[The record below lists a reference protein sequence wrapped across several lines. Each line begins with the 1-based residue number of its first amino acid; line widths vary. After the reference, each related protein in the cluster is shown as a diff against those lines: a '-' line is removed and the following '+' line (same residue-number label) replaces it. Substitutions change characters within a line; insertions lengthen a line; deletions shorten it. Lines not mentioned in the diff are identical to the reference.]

1 MTGWSGL
8 LCRMAHVLTSG
19 RCGRLTLSLALIG
32 TAACAYNPAPVVS
45 LPPPPTERINHHTV
59 APGDTLFAI
68 AWRYEK
74 DLEALAQANGLSP
87 PYRILVGQRLT
98 LNTFGGL
105 SGSSSTMSRQDAV
118 VVGRVPQAGTFQVG
132 PQDTARDAVVQGR
145 TQDVVR
151 GDVQGNVQGEVQG
164 AVPGATGAPQQA
176 DSGRPAVSGKPT
188 GDTVGPPATPAVLV
202 ASQKLPA
209 GEVVW
214 RWPAKGAVSRQY
226 DTGKVFKG
234 INIQSAPGQKVV
246 AAAAGVVVYAGSG
259 LRGYGNLIIIKHS
272 DIYLSAYAHNKTLLV
287 ADGASVQSGADISVV
302 GGDPD
307 NQSRLYF
314 EIRKSGKPI
323 DPLRV
328 LPRQ

>member
-1 MTGWSGL
+1 MMGRSGL
-8 LCRMAHVLTSG
+8 LWRMAHELTGG
-19 RCGRLTLSLALIG
+19 RCGRFTLLLALIG
-32 TAACAYNPAPVVS
+32 VAACAYNPAPVVS
-45 LPPPPTERINHHTV
+45 LPPPPTERIKHHTV

-74 DLEALAQANGLSP
+74 DLEVLAQANGLSP

-98 LNTFGGL
+98 LDTSGAP
-105 SGSSSTMSRQDAV
+105 SGSSSAMNRQDAV
-118 VVGRVPQAGTFQVG
+118 VVGRVPQAGSFQVG
-132 PQDTARDAVVQGR
+132 SQDAVGGASAQGR
-145 TQDVVR
+145 TQDVVQ
-151 GDVQGNVQGEVQG
+151 GDVQGT
-164 AVPGATGAPQQA
+164 VPGATAGAPRQA
-176 DSGRPAVSGKPT
+176 DSGRPAVDGKATSGT
-188 GDTVGPPATPAVLV
+188 TAGPPTAPAVI
-202 ASQKLPA
+202 AAPHKLPA

-214 RWPAKGAVSRQY
+214 RWPAKGAVSHQY

-234 INIQSAPGQKVV
+234 INIQSSPGQKVV

-259 LRGYGNLIIIKHS
+259 LRGYGNLVIIKHS

-287 ADGASVQSGADISVV
+287 ADGASVQAGADISVV

-307 NQSRLYF
+307 NRGRLYF

-323 DPLRV
+323 DPLRL